1 VGDIIIS
8 PAALVAITS
17 LLVSL
22 STVVGILYRS
32 MIAQYE
38 ARLKERQDSIDRL
51 ENRLDR
57 ATRIAE
63 YGTAAADRA
72 TRVAERR
79 VEGLSDER

>member
-1 VGDIIIS
+1 MGDIVIS
-8 PAALVAITS
+8 PAALTAITA

-38 ARLKERQDSIDRL
+38 ARLKERQDRIAHL
-51 ENRLDR
+51 ETRLDR

-63 YGTAAADRA
+63 YSTTAADRA

-79 VEGLSDER
+79 YEAADER

>member
-1 VGDIIIS
+1 MGDIVIS
-8 PAALVAITS
+8 PAALTAITA

-38 ARLKERQDSIDRL
+38 ARLKEKDERIGHL

-63 YGTAAADRA
+63 YSTTAADRA

-79 VEGLSDER
+79 YEAADER

>member
-1 VGDIIIS
+1 MGDIVIS
-8 PAALVAITS
+8 PAALVAITA
-17 LLVSL
+17 LLSCL
-22 STVVGILYRS
+22 AGVVGVLYRS

-38 ARLKERQDSIDRL
+38 ARLKERQDRIVHL

-72 TRVAERR
+72 TKVAERR
-79 VEGLSDER
+79 YEAVDER

>member
-1 VGDIIIS
+1 MGDIVIS
-8 PAALVAITS
+8 PAALAAIT
-17 LLVSL
+17 LLLGSL

-38 ARLKERQDSIDRL
+38 ARLKERQERIAHL
-51 ENRLDR
+51 EGRLDR

-72 TRVAERR
+72 TKVAERR
-79 VEGLSDER
+79 YEAIDER

>member
-1 VGDIIIS
+1 MGDIVIS
-8 PAALVAITS
+8 PAALTAITA

-38 ARLKERQDSIDRL
+38 ARLKERQERITHL
-51 ENRLDR
+51 ESRLDR

-63 YGTAAADRA
+63 YSTTAADRA

-79 VEGLSDER
+79 YEAADER